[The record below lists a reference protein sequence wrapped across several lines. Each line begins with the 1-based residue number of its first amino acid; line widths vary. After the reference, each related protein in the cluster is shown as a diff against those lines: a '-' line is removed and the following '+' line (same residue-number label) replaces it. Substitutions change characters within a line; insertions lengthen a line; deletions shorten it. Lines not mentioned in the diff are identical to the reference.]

1 MFYSTKKSAL
11 EATRND
17 KQVLAYLNDMVSI
30 HKMKSDCDS
39 PREINFMLHQI
50 ADRSIQIEQIFK
62 YKNVSYSTLHHVKK
76 ESAKYRPSKNLL
88 QNTLK
93 AYLDEELSQDL
104 TLSKN
109 ALIISTL
116 DLNSSIK
123 FKFLAFDSV
132 LNHEAVLSILRKLS
146 NPFPF
151 LIVYN
156 KYRGNYFFYSKELI
170 EQNKQ
175 IKDYYDFVQ
184 KKLLKDN
191 LNASLI
197 ESKLNYRIIKCPLTE
212 NNKQRDYFVF

>member
-1 MFYSTKKSAL
+1 MI
-11 EATRND
+11 
-17 KQVLAYLNDMVSI
+17 SI

-39 PREINFMLHQI
+39 SREINFMLHQL
-50 ADRSIQIEQIFK
+50 ADRSIQIERIFK
-62 YKNVSYSTLHHVKK
+62 YKNVSFSTLHHVKT

-93 AYLDEELSQDL
+93 TYLDEELSNDL

-116 DLNSSIK
+116 DLDSSIK

-132 LNHEAVLSILRKLS
+132 LNHEIILNILKKLN
-146 NPFPF
+146 NPYPL

-156 KYRGNYFFYSKELI
+156 KYRGYYFFYSKEPI
-170 EQNKQ
+170 DQNKQ

-184 KKLLKDN
+184 KKLLN
-191 LNASLI
+191 ENSNSSII
-197 ESKLNYRIIKCPLTE
+197 ESKLNYRIIKCSLSQK
-212 NNKQRDYFVF
+212 NKHKDYFVF